1 MNNENKNNNL
11 IKYFLNNIDFYSS
24 YEKRLKNFFE
34 VVNYDKIV
42 YKISKGEEIEYSE
55 KCYIYNYNK
64 YILKLI
70 DKDIVC
76 KYIDIFY
83 KEVTDFLINF
93 INDKFFVSTKYIYI
107 YFLYNAIYNICKNS
121 VFANINIDDRFLS
134 TDYIY
139 YVQIHKNSLTPMP
152 KIIFNLLLKKPF
164 LVSRY
169 FKYYETK
176 KYKFN
181 QNNLFILEVIA
192 NYDMKE
198 NINKKVKNFCKIV
211 NKENIYDLIFN

>member
-1 MNNENKNNNL
+1 MMYFVANNNNNNL
-11 IKYFLNNIDFYSS
+11 IKFFFVNIEKFSN
-24 YEKRLKNFFE
+24 YEKKLKGFFE

-70 DKDIVC
+70 DKDIIC

-83 KEVTDFLINF
+83 KEVTDFLINLINNNFF
-93 INDKFFVSTKYIYI
+93 ISTKYIYL

-139 YVQIHKNSLTPMP
+139 YVQIHKNSLTPIP
-152 KIIFNLLLKKPF
+152 KTIFNLLLKKPF
-164 LVSRY
+164 LIS
-169 FKYYETK
+169 KYYETK

-181 QNNLFILEVIA
+181 KDSLFILEVIA
-192 NYDMKE
+192 NYDMKK
-198 NINKKVKNFCKIV
+198 NISKRVKNFCKIV
-211 NKENIYDLIFN
+211 NKEDLYDIIFN